1 MKQNTNLSVDQ
12 GKSGFTLIELL
23 VVIIIIGVLIGL
35 LLPAIQAARGAA
47 RRTQCSNNMKQYML
61 AVHGYEA
68 AHKTLPSGCSGI
80 GKVAPLLGVSAM
92 ILPYIEQAPRYEA
105 IVEYAD
111 SDELQPLAVGGINLG
126 SGSTSADVE
135 FRVAMKNMGVI
146 PGFLCPADGNS
157 TLLTNTN
164 EPKDDPL
171 FMPRSNIMPC
181 SGDGIDNN
189 GLRIIIL
196 VLPGPD
202 LSPADID
209 SRGLFMQSTSKEMA
223 DCTDGT
229 SNTIAIS
236 ETVTSAKDTGGGREV
251 KGGVNDYVPNLVEC
265 LNAYEPDTFRKLLAN
280 PYNRAAR
287 GQLFLLGSADN
298 RCTTVLPPNTPSCYL
313 ERHSIRQNFAFGVF
327 PHNSNHVGGVNC
339 GFLDGSVH
347 FITDTINYLSDGTD
361 LLSVDLKN
369 ESGPSPYGVWGAL
382 GTPSGGEK
390 VAIP

>member
-1 MKQNTNLSVDQ
+1 MDREKP
-12 GKSGFTLIELL
+12 GFTLIELL
-23 VVIIIIGVLIGL
+23 VIITIICVLLGL
-35 LLPAIQAARGAA
+35 LIPAIQSARGAA
-47 RRTQCSNNMKQYML
+47 RRTQCSNTMKQYMT

-68 AHKTLPSGCSGI
+68 AHKVLPSGCSGM
-80 GKVAPLLGVSAM
+80 GKVAPLLGVSVM
-92 ILPYIEQAPRYEA
+92 ILPYIDQMPRFEV
-105 IVEYAD
+105 ITKYAN
-111 SDELQPLAVGGINLG
+111 SDELQPLAVGGLNLG
-126 SGSTSADVE
+126 SGSTKADVE
-135 FRVAMKNMGVI
+135 FRVAMKNMGNI
-146 PGFLCPADGNS
+146 PEFLCPADDNS
-157 TLLTNTN
+157 TQLTNTY

-189 GLRIIIL
+189 GLRIVIL

-209 SRGLFMQSTSKEMA
+209 SRGLFMQSTSKKIA
-223 DCTDGT
+223 DCTDGA

-236 ETVTSAKDTGGGREV
+236 ETATTARDTGGGREV

-265 LNAYEPDTFRKLLAN
+265 LNAYEPDTFRKNLAN
-280 PYNRAAR
+280 PYNKSAR
-287 GQLFLLGSADN
+287 GLLFLLGSSDN

-327 PHNSNHVGGVNC
+327 PPNSNHVGGVNC

-347 FITDTINYLSDGTD
+347 FITDKINYLSDGTD

-382 GTPSGGEK
+382 GTPSGGEV
-390 VAIP
+390 VALP